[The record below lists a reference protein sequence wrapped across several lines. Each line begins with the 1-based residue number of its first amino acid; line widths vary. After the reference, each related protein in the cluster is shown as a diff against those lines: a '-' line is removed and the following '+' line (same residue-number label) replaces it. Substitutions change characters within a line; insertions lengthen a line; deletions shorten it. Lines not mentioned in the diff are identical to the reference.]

1 MRGHYWQRS
10 VFFAQCYFWCFRRP
24 GFIPFWDEDH
34 GRESLQKVAGDKIR
48 KILER
53 VTRYPVVA
61 VLLGAVTTAAI
72 QSSSAT
78 TVLVVGFVNAGL
90 MTLKQAIGV
99 IMGANIGTTITAQ
112 LIAFKLTDYVFLII
126 AIGFCINFFSKRRVY
141 HYVGQFIL
149 GIGILFLGLDVMSN
163 AVVPLRG
170 SPVFLDFIA
179 SFSRYPLLGVL
190 VGIIITCVVQSSAA
204 TIGMLI
210 ALASQDIITFN
221 AAIPVL
227 FGDNIG
233 TCITALLASIGTNL
247 NARRAAVAHVMFNVT
262 GTLIFLILL
271 PWFREFVYFISPS
284 EPARLIANAHTSFN
298 ILNTCLFLPFV
309 GAFTKLIEKLLP
321 GTVEIEEKGPIYLD
335 ERMFDTPAVALS
347 LATKEIIRMGN
358 IASRSLESAMQGF
371 YEKNER
377 FLEATKEDEEIIDEL
392 EREITFYLAK
402 LSQKGFSQTLSG
414 RHTGL
419 LHAVK
424 DIERVGDHAENI
436 AELAWVRIEENLPYS
451 EFAIKELE
459 EMYTLVSE
467 VYKNALG
474 ALQEES
480 KVKARL
486 AVQVELFIDQKE
498 KKLRNSHLKRLN
510 KGICYPTSGVIFL
523 DIISN
528 LERIGDH
535 ANNVAEVVLE
545 HF

>member
-1 MRGHYWQRS
+1 MLLNIIFG
-10 VFFAQCYFWCFRRP
+10 VLGGLALFLF
-24 GFIPFWDEDH
+24 GMKIMGE
-34 GRESLQKVAGDKIR
+34 GLQKVAGDKIR

-53 VTRYPVVA
+53 VTRFPVVA
-61 VLLGAVTTAAI
+61 VLLGALATAAV

-90 MTLKQAIGV
+90 MTLKQAVGV

-112 LIAFKLTDYVFLII
+112 LIAFKLTDYVFLMI
-126 AIGFCINFFSKRRVY
+126 AVGFCINFFSKRKTY
-141 HYVGQFIL
+141 TFIGQFIL
-149 GIGILFLGLDVMSN
+149 GIGILFLGLDVMSTS
-163 AVVPLRG
+163 VVPLRG
-170 SPVFLDFIA
+170 SPAFLDFIA

-190 VGIIITCVVQSSAA
+190 VGIIVTCLVQSSAA

-233 TCITALLASIGTNL
+233 TCVTALLASIGTNL
-247 NARRAAVAHVMFNVT
+247 NARRAAVAHVMFNIT
-262 GTLIFLILL
+262 GTMIFLLLL
-271 PWFREFVYFISPS
+271 PWFREFVYLISPDQ
-284 EPARLIANAHTSFN
+284 PARLIANAHTSFN

-309 GAFTKLIEKLLP
+309 SPFTKLVEKLLP
-321 GTVEIEEKGPIYLD
+321 GEVKIEEKGPIYLD

-347 LATKEIIRMGN
+347 LATKEIIRMGD
-358 IASRSLESAMQGF
+358 IASRSLESAIEGF
-371 YEKNER
+371 YNKNEMM
-377 FLEATKEDEEIIDEL
+377 LDATRADEEIIDEL

-402 LSQKGFSQTLSG
+402 LSQKGFSTTLSG
-414 RHTGL
+414 KHTGL

-424 DIERVGDHAENI
+424 DIERIGDHAENI
-436 AELAWVRIEENLPYS
+436 AELAQVRIEENLPYS
-451 EFAIKELE
+451 EFAIDELAK
-459 EMYTLVSE
+459 MYSLVCE
-467 VYKNALG
+467 VFNNALE
-474 ALQEES
+474 ALQDES

-486 AVQVELFIDQKE
+486 AVQVETYIDQMEKE
-498 KKLRNSHLKRLN
+498 LRNSHLERLN

-535 ANNVAEVVLE
+535 SNNVAEVVLE

>member
-34 GRESLQKVAGDKIR
+34 GRGLQKVAGDKIR

>member
-1 MRGHYWQRS
+1 MLTII
-10 VFFAQCYFWCFRRP
+10 F
-24 GFIPFWDEDH
+24 GFLGGLALFLFGMKIMGE
-34 GRESLQKVAGDKIR
+34 GLQKVAGDKIR
-48 KILER
+48 KVLER
-53 VTRYPVVA
+53 VTRLPIVA
-61 VLLGAVTTAAI
+61 VLLGAFTTAAI

-90 MTLKQAIGV
+90 MTLKQAVGV

-126 AIGFCINFFSKRRVY
+126 AVGFSINFLSKRRIY
-141 HYVGQFIL
+141 HYIGQFIL
-149 GIGILFLGLDVMSN
+149 GLGILFLGLDVMSN
-163 AVVPLRG
+163 AVGPLKD
-170 SPVFLDFIA
+170 SPMFLEFIA

-190 VGIIITCVVQSSAA
+190 VGVLITCIVQSSSA

-262 GTLIFLILL
+262 GTMIFLILL
-271 PWFREFVYFISPS
+271 PWFREFVYLISPDQ
-284 EPARLIANAHTSFN
+284 PARLIANAHTSFN

-309 GAFTKLIEKLLP
+309 SLYTKFIEKILP
-321 GTVEIEEKGPIYLD
+321 GTVKIKEKGPIYLD

-347 LATKEIIRMGN
+347 LATKEIIRMAT
-358 IASRSLESAMQGF
+358 IAGRSLESAIQGF
-371 YEKNER
+371 YMKDEK
-377 FLEATKEDEEIIDEL
+377 FLEATKEDEEIIDDL

-402 LSQKGFSQTLSG
+402 LSQKGFSPTLSG

-419 LHAVK
+419 LNAVK

-436 AELAWVRIEENLPYS
+436 AELARVRIDENLPFS

-459 EMYTLVSE
+459 EMYALVMG
-467 VYKNALG
+467 VFKNALES
-474 ALQEES
+474 LREEN
-480 KVKARL
+480 KDKARL
-486 AVQVELFIDQKE
+486 VAQTELLIDQME
-498 KKLRNSHLKRLN
+498 KDLRGSHLSRLN
-510 KGICYPTSGVIFL
+510 KGVCYPTSGVIFL
-523 DIISN
+523 DVISN
-528 LERIGDH
+528 LERIADH
-535 ANNVAEVVLE
+535 SNNIAEVVME

>member
-1 MRGHYWQRS
+1 VSFLLNVIFGVLGGLALFLFGMKIMGE
-10 VFFAQCYFWCFRRP
+10 
-24 GFIPFWDEDH
+24 G
-34 GRESLQKVAGDKIR
+34 LQKVAGDKIR

-402 LSQKGFSQTLSG
+402 PAAVDAPSNYAVIGRYIITPEIFEILGKTGPGAGGEIQLTDALRELARIQPIYACLFSG
-414 RHTGL
+414 
-419 LHAVK
+419 
-424 DIERVGDHAENI
+424 ERYDVGDKLGFLQATVMYALNN
-436 AELAWVRIEENLPYS
+436 AELGTSFRQFL
-451 EFAIKELE
+451 KD
-459 EMYTLVSE
+459 
-467 VYKNALG
+467 
-474 ALQEES
+474 
-480 KVKARL
+480 
-486 AVQVELFIDQKE
+486 AVQNGGERCCG
-498 KKLRNSHLKRLN
+498 KK
-510 KGICYPTSGVIFL
+510 
-523 DIISN
+523 
-528 LERIGDH
+528 
-535 ANNVAEVVLE
+535 
-545 HF
+545 

>member
-1 MRGHYWQRS
+1 MLNVIFG
-10 VFFAQCYFWCFRRP
+10 VLGGLALFLF
-24 GFIPFWDEDH
+24 GMKIMGE
-34 GRESLQKVAGDKIR
+34 GLQKVAGDKIR

-498 KKLRNSHLKRLN
+498 KELRNSHLKRLN

>member
-1 MRGHYWQRS
+1 MLNVIFG
-10 VFFAQCYFWCFRRP
+10 VLGGLALFLF
-24 GFIPFWDEDH
+24 GMKIMGE
-34 GRESLQKVAGDKIR
+34 GLQKVAGDKIR

-271 PWFREFVYFISPS
+271 P
-284 EPARLIANAHTSFN
+284 
-298 ILNTCLFLPFV
+298 
-309 GAFTKLIEKLLP
+309 
-321 GTVEIEEKGPIYLD
+321 
-335 ERMFDTPAVALS
+335 
-347 LATKEIIRMGN
+347 
-358 IASRSLESAMQGF
+358 
-371 YEKNER
+371 
-377 FLEATKEDEEIIDEL
+377 
-392 EREITFYLAK
+392 
-402 LSQKGFSQTLSG
+402 
-414 RHTGL
+414 
-419 LHAVK
+419 
-424 DIERVGDHAENI
+424 
-436 AELAWVRIEENLPYS
+436 
-451 EFAIKELE
+451 
-459 EMYTLVSE
+459 
-467 VYKNALG
+467 
-474 ALQEES
+474 
-480 KVKARL
+480 
-486 AVQVELFIDQKE
+486 
-498 KKLRNSHLKRLN
+498 
-510 KGICYPTSGVIFL
+510 
-523 DIISN
+523 
-528 LERIGDH
+528 
-535 ANNVAEVVLE
+535 
-545 HF
+545 

>member
-1 MRGHYWQRS
+1 MLNIIFG
-10 VFFAQCYFWCFRRP
+10 VFGGLALFLF
-24 GFIPFWDEDH
+24 GMNIMGE
-34 GRESLQKVAGDKIR
+34 GLQKVAGDKIR
-48 KILER
+48 KIMER
-53 VTRYPVVA
+53 ATRFPIVA
-61 VLLGAVTTAAI
+61 VLTGACATAAI

-126 AIGFCINFFSKRRVY
+126 AIGFSLHFFSKKRVY
-141 HYVGQFIL
+141 RYIGQFIL
-149 GIGILFLGLDVMSN
+149 GIGIIFLGLDVMSN
-163 AVVPLRG
+163 AVVPLNN

-190 VGIIITCVVQSSAA
+190 VGIIITCIVQSSAA

-210 ALASQDIITFN
+210 ALASQDIITFS

-233 TCITALLASIGTNL
+233 TCVTALLASIGTNL
-247 NARRAAVAHVMFNVT
+247 NARRAAAAHVMFNVT
-262 GTLIFLILL
+262 GTIIFLILL
-271 PWFREFVYFISPS
+271 PWFKEFVCYISPDQ
-284 EPARLIANAHTSFN
+284 PARLIANAHTTFN
-298 ILNTCLFLPFV
+298 VLNTCLFLPFIKPF
-309 GAFTKLIEKLLP
+309 AKLIENILP
-321 GTVEIEEKGPIYLD
+321 GTVTIEEKGPIYLD
-335 ERMFDTPAVALS
+335 ERMFDNPAVALS
-347 LATKEIIRMGN
+347 LSKKEIIRMGN
-358 IASRSLESAMQGF
+358 IAARSLESAIQGF
-371 YEKNER
+371 KKKDEKR
-377 FLEATKEDEEIIDEL
+377 LKATREDEEVIDGL
-392 EREITFYLAK
+392 EKDITFYLAK
-402 LSQKGFSQTLSG
+402 LSQKGFTPTLSG

-436 AELAWVRIEENLPYS
+436 AELAWARIEENLPFS
-451 EFAIKELE
+451 EFAIAELDEMYSLVFEVFNNSLEALLE
-459 EMYTLVSE
+459 ENKE
-467 VYKNALG
+467 
-474 ALQEES
+474 
-480 KVKARL
+480 KARL
-486 AVQVELFIDQKE
+486 VIHAEPLIDQMEKE
-498 KKLRNSHLKRLN
+498 LRTSHLQRLN

-535 ANNVAEVVLE
+535 SNNIAEVVME